1 MAMALISC
9 NECGKEISTLA
20 KACPGCGAPNMVEK
34 EKPPVD
40 VKLLNKVIGFFFL
53 IIVIYLFFKI
63 TGGDSKPASAP
74 SVDSAPVSQTATPS
88 ADAPVAPPAA
98 EVHPAIKVTAL
109 QLLAEYNAN
118 EVAADIKYKRKP
130 LQVSGRVASINK
142 DFTDSIYIAIQGDSG
157 LSNIHASGFSVEQ
170 ASIFKKNQSIVIN
183 CIGGGLVMLSPILK
197 ECSLASSEATEPP
210 TFAGIHPYEAFS
222 NKDFLRLLGRLNVG
236 QTSADIAK
244 NFEVASEVTVDGEFL
259 VGMGCQAHSCGSS
272 EGMFFYDIAKKKLSI
287 FIFSADAVGDGKISG
302 WGTPATPQTVL
313 DESQVPS
320 SGRKWFAEH
329 GAKLE

>member
-1 MAMALISC
+1 MALISC

-20 KACPGCGAPNMVEK
+20 KVCPGCGAPNIVEK
-34 EKPPVD
+34 ERPPVD

-63 TGGDSKPASAP
+63 YGGEDSKPASTP
-74 SVDSAPVSQTATPS
+74 TVDSASLSQTAPAS
-88 ADAPVAPPAA
+88 SEAPVAAPAV

-109 QLLAEYNAN
+109 QLLSDYSAN
-118 EVAADIKYKRKP
+118 EVAADIKYKKKR

-142 DFTDSIYIAIQGDSG
+142 DFTDSIYIAIQGDSE

-170 ASIFKKNQSIVIN
+170 ASIFKKNQPIVIN
-183 CIGGGLVMLSPILK
+183 CIGGGLVLLSPILK

-236 QTSADIAK
+236 LTSADIAK

-287 FIFSADAVGDGKISG
+287 FIFSADAAGDGKISG
-302 WGTPATPQTVL
+302 WGTPANAQTVL

-329 GAKLE
+329 GAKFE